1 MDWELHSSWLLV
13 NVLLFLGGLWILI
26 KGSDIFIDASAD
38 IARRFRVSELA
49 IGLTLVSIGTS
60 LPELASS
67 LYAAFCNQPEFI
79 VGNIVGSITTNITL
93 MLGLGALIGGSLCF
107 SRRLLTRDAVFM
119 FLVFLLT
126 VLLTVITRVPGNR
139 GVLEPG
145 INRWGGLLLLALAVW
160 YCRSL
165 LRNSEPD
172 AAGSESEGGGPET
185 AAEPGDTPV
194 PPLPSA
200 WRCNG
205 LAVLGLC
212 MVIAGSKLLVDNV
225 VWGAEKLGISTMV
238 ISVTVVAFGTSVPE
252 LAVTLAGVLKHRHD
266 LAVGNIIGSCTFNIL
281 MIFGACALV
290 RPLEIAGVDGAVN
303 LALMVGSGVA
313 LLGCMATGGRLNRVH
328 GAVLLLLYAGFLVY
342 NCRALLGLA

>member
-1 MDWELHSSWLLV
+1 MDWELHSSWLVV
-13 NVLLFLGGLWILI
+13 NILLFLGGLWILI

-126 VLLTVITRVPGNR
+126 VLLTVLTRVPGNS
-139 GVLEPG
+139 GVPEPG
-145 INRWGGLLLLALAVW
+145 INRWGGLLLLVLAVW

-165 LRNSEPD
+165 LRNSDPD
-172 AAGSESEGGGPET
+172 TSREEEREDQAADVAESTEN
-185 AAEPGDTPV
+185 
-194 PPLPSA
+194 PPSPPSA
-200 WRCNG
+200 ARCFG
-205 LAVLGLC
+205 LAALGLF
-212 MVIAGSKLLVDNV
+212 MVIVGSKLLVDNV
-225 VWGAEKLGISTMV
+225 VWGAEKLGISTMI

-252 LAVTLAGVLKHRHD
+252 LAVTLAGVLKNRHD

-290 RPLEIAGVDGAVN
+290 RPLEIAGIDGAVN
-303 LALMVGSGVA
+303 LALMVGAGVA

-328 GAVLLLLYAGFLVY
+328 GVVLLLLYVGFLIY
-342 NCRALLGLA
+342 NCRILLGVV